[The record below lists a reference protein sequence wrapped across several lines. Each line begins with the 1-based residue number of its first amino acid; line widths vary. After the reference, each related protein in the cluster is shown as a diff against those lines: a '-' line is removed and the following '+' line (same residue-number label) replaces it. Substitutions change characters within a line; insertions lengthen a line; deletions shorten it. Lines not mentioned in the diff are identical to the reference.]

1 MPSLT
6 SIEGLGENAAD
17 QMVEGVKGGPFLS
30 KQDFRERT
38 HASTTIVDKMA
49 ELGLLGDLP
58 ETNQISIFDYMGQV

>member
-1 MPSLT
+1 
-6 SIEGLGENAAD
+6 
-17 QMVEGVKGGPFLS
+17 MVEGVKGGPFLS

-58 ETNQISIFDYMGQV
+58 ETNQISIFDYFNQV